1 MTYSIL
7 YQLHS
12 VFLGKKKKK
21 HLGTRHKWDVEQEEE
36 LNEIFKSI
44 ITTTKKLPKLKEIEA
59 LVKKC
64 PTVYKHLKERRMT
77 VSAIKNKI
85 DRIFRITIK

>member
-21 HLGTRHKWDVEQEEE
+21 HLGTRHKWDDEQVEE
-36 LNEIFKSI
+36 LKNMFKFVK
-44 ITTTKKLPKLKEIEA
+44 ITNKLPKLKEIEA

-64 PTVYKHLKERRMT
+64 PTVYKHLKEQRMT

-85 DRIFRITIK
+85 VFLKLQLNRR

>member
-12 VFLGKKKKK
+12 VFLGKKKK

-64 PTVYKHLKERRMT
+64 PTVYKHLKEQRMT